1 MAELKFDEA
10 LAKLEKIVAE
20 LEAGDLPLE
29 KSLKVFEEGVK
40 LTRHCAQQLE
50 KAEKKIE
57 MLRAKEGGRLVKEEF
72 PVKSDAA
79 STGGVEGESLS

>member
-1 MAELKFDEA
+1 MAELKFEEA
-10 LAKLEKIVAE
+10 LAKLEKIVSQ

-40 LTRHCAQQLE
+40 LARHCAQQLE

-57 MLRAKEGGRLVKEEF
+57 ILRPREGGRMVKEEF
-72 PVKSDAA
+72 PQERKEAG
-79 STGGVEGESLS
+79 TGEGEGALL